1 MAIEHFREQIEPK
14 LQQTRYA
21 SLTVLRTNL
30 STIEQRKRINPSLL
44 RRQLDLLNHRIYK
57 QNLIIKSQKY
67 QMRRYKHF
75 LHLRTRVFKRLKSLE
90 KKNKD
95 TEQILLEIRKDNDTL
110 LQRFDQFLL
119 SNDINPKR
127 RKID

>member
-14 LQQTRYA
+14 FQQNRYA
-21 SLTVLRTNL
+21 SLTILRSNL
-30 STIEQRKRINPSLL
+30 SNFEQRKRLNPTLV
-44 RRQLDLLNHRIYK
+44 RRQMDILNHRICK

-67 QMRRYKHF
+67 QMKRYKHF
-75 LHLRTRVFKRLKSLE
+75 LRLHTRVFKRLKYLE
-90 KKNKD
+90 KKNKE

-110 LQRFDQFLL
+110 LQRFDQYLL

-127 RKID
+127 RKLD